1 MELLK
6 LTGNIHFLEMLNFI
20 GRKLMTEHEKIY
32 LTAESLLRDSFLL
45 AEQILKDGFIP
56 NFIVAV
62 WRGGT
67 PVGIAVQELLQY
79 AGIPTNHIAIRTSY
93 YTGIGETKDSVRV
106 HGLGYLIRELNHGDS
121 LLIVD
126 DVFDSGR
133 SIDAIITALEQRT
146 RRNMPGDVRVATPWY
161 KPGKNKTDRAPDF
174 YIHETDAWLVF
185 PHELQ
190 GLTATEV
197 VEGKPGIADIVS
209 RYGS

>member
-1 MELLK
+1 MELLR

-62 WRGGT
+62 WRGVT
-67 PVGIAVQELLQY
+67 PVCIAVQELLQY

-133 SIDAIITALEQRT
+133 SIDDIITALEQRT

-174 YIHETDAWLVF
+174 YIHQPDAWLVF

>member
-174 YIHETDAWLVF
+174 YIHQTAAWLVF

-190 GLTATEV
+190 GLTAAEV
-197 VEGKPGIADIVS
+197 VAGKPGIADIVS

>member
-1 MELLK
+1 MEILR
-6 LTGNIHFLEMLNFI
+6 LTGNIHFLEKVNFI

-161 KPGKNKTDRAPDF
+161 KPGKNKTARAPDF
-174 YIHETDAWLVF
+174 YIHQTDAWLVF

>member
-1 MELLK
+1 MEILR
-6 LTGNIHFLEMLNFI
+6 LTGNIHFLEKVNFI

>member
-1 MELLK
+1 
-6 LTGNIHFLEMLNFI
+6 
-20 GRKLMTEHEKIY
+20 MTEHEKIY

-93 YTGIGETKDSVRV
+93 YTGIGETNDSVRV

-146 RRNMPGDVRVATPWY
+146 RRNMPADVRVATPWY

-174 YIHETDAWLVF
+174 YIHQTDAWLVF

>member
-1 MELLK
+1 MEILR
-6 LTGNIHFLEMLNFI
+6 LTGNIHFLEKVNFI

-93 YTGIGETKDSVRV
+93 YTGIGETNDSVRV

-174 YIHETDAWLVF
+174 YIHETEAWLVF

-190 GLTATEV
+190 GLTAAEV

>member
-1 MELLK
+1 MEILR
-6 LTGNIHFLEMLNFI
+6 LTGNIHFLEKVNFI

-79 AGIPTNHIAIRTSY
+79 AGIPTNHIAILTSY

-174 YIHETDAWLVF
+174 YIHQTDAWLVF

>member
-1 MELLK
+1 MEILR
-6 LTGNIHFLEMLNFI
+6 LTGNIHFLEKVNFI

-93 YTGIGETKDSVRV
+93 YTGIGETNDSVRV

>member
-1 MELLK
+1 MELLG
-6 LTGNIHFLEMLNFI
+6 LTGNIHFPEMLDFI

>member
-93 YTGIGETKDSVRV
+93 YTGIGETNDSVRV

-133 SIDAIITALEQRT
+133 SIDAIITALAQRT

-174 YIHETDAWLVF
+174 YIHETEAWLVF

>member
-6 LTGNIHFLEMLNFI
+6 LTGNIHCLEMLNFI

-174 YIHETDAWLVF
+174 YIHETEAWLVF

-190 GLTATEV
+190 GLTAAEV
-197 VEGKPGIADIVS
+197 VKGKPGIADIVS

>member
-1 MELLK
+1 MELLR

-45 AEQILKDGFIP
+45 AEQILKNGFIP